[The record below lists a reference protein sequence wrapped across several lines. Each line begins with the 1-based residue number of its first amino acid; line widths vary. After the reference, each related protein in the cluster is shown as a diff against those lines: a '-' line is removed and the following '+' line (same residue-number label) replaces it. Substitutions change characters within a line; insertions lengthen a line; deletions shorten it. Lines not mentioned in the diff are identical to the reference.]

1 MINGLYSGATALD
14 IFSRQQELIASNLAH
29 LNTPGHKR
37 MLFSIQEQSADPGS
51 GIKARPGASV
61 NQFATDFSQGR
72 HEPTGRALDLAIKG
86 EGFFVYQGQSEPLYS
101 RNGVLFRDEQGQL
114 VNGDGLPIVGGGGPI
129 EIPTDVSDHDLV
141 IDSSGTISA
150 NGAEFG
156 QLSVVTF
163 DNNQLLESDSQTYF
177 RAGSAIATPNDN
189 ATIAQGTR
197 ELSNAHP
204 VTELISM
211 IIGSRH
217 FESAQR
223 AIRTISDT
231 LQQAARS

>member
-1 MINGLYSGATALD
+1 MINGLYSGASALD
-14 IFSRQQELIASNLAH
+14 IFSRQQELIASNLAN

-37 MLFSIQEQSADPGS
+37 QLFSIQEQSVDPGNRQA
-51 GIKARPGASV
+51 ARPGASV
-61 NQFATDFSQGR
+61 SQFATDFSQGR
-72 HEPTGRALDLAIKG
+72 HEPTGRALDIAIKG
-86 EGFFVYQGQSEPLYS
+86 DGFFVYQGQTEQLYS

-114 VNGDGLPIVGGGGPI
+114 VNGDGLTIVGDGGPI
-129 EIPTDVSDHDLV
+129 QIPQDVSDHDLM
-141 IDSSGTISA
+141 IDPSGSISA

-156 QLSVVTF
+156 KLSVVTF
-163 DNNQLLESDSQTYF
+163 NNNQLLKSDSQTYF
-177 RAGSAIATPNDN
+177 RAGTAIATPSQDV
-189 ATIAQGTR
+189 TIAQGTR

-204 VTELISM
+204 VTELVSM

-223 AIRTISDT
+223 AIRTISET

>member
-1 MINGLYSGATALD
+1 M
-14 IFSRQQELIASNLAH
+14 
-29 LNTPGHKR
+29 
-37 MLFSIQEQSADPGS
+37 
-51 GIKARPGASV
+51 

-129 EIPTDVSDHDLV
+129 EIPANVSDHDLV
-141 IDSSGTISA
+141 IESSGTISA

-156 QLSVVTF
+156 KLSVVTF
-163 DNNQLLESDSQTYF
+163 NNNQLLESDSQTYF
-177 RAGSAIATPNDN
+177 RAGTALATPNEN

-217 FESAQR
+217 FESCNAPFARFQKRYSKLQDPDAAGSSRLPWHDQSIFKKEFDCVKSILYQR
-223 AIRTISDT
+223 YRDACPGT
-231 LQQAARS
+231 LD